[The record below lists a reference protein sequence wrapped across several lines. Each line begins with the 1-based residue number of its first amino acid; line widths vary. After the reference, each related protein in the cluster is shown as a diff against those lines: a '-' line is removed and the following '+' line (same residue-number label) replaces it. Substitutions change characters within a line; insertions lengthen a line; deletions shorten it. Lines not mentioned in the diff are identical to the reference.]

1 MAEIDFKGKL
11 PAILSADA
19 IVYRQLMS
27 EDEEATAAP
36 WLIYSYFKGV
46 CHE

>member
-11 PAILSADA
+11 PAIHRADA
-19 IVYRQLMS
+19 IEYSQLMS
-27 EDEEATAAP
+27 EDEEATVAP
-36 WLIYSYFKGV
+36 WLIYSYFKGT